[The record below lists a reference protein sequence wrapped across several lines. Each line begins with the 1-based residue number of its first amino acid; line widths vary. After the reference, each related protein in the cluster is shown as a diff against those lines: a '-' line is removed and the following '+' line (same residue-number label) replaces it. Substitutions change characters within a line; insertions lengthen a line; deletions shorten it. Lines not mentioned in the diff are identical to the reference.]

1 MRDTTNSLPIQR
13 FRTIWIS
20 DTHLGT
26 RGARARE
33 LLHFIKHTESQT
45 LYLVG
50 DIVDGWQLKKNWYW
64 PQLHN
69 DIIQKILRKAR
80 AGTQVIYIPGN
91 HDEMARAYTG
101 LSFGD
106 IQIKQDH
113 IHKTVDGKKLWV
125 VHGDLFDHVIQH
137 ARWLAFLGDKA
148 YTVLLSMN
156 TTFNYVRSL
165 LNLPYWSFSQY
176 LKQKV
181 KLAVSFISSFE
192 KALATET
199 RRRKCDGIVCGHIH
213 KPEMKF
219 VGDIL
224 YTNDGDWV
232 ESLSALVEHF
242 DGRLEILYWGGQI
255 DELTAST
262 TLKSNKNF
270 DQAIA

>member
-1 MRDTTNSLPIQR
+1 M
-13 FRTIWIS
+13 
-20 DTHLGT
+20 
-26 RGARARE
+26 
-33 LLHFIKHTESQT
+33 
-45 LYLVG
+45 
-50 DIVDGWQLKKNWYW
+50 
-64 PQLHN
+64 
-69 DIIQKILRKAR
+69 
-80 AGTQVIYIPGN
+80 
-91 HDEMARAYTG
+91 
-101 LSFGD
+101 
-106 IQIKQDH
+106 
-113 IHKTVDGKKLWV
+113 
-125 VHGDLFDHVIQH
+125 
-137 ARWLAFLGDKA
+137 
-148 YTVLLSMN
+148 
-156 TTFNYVRSL
+156 
-165 LNLPYWSFSQY
+165 
-176 LKQKV
+176 
-181 KLAVSFISSFE
+181 SFISSFE